1 MSFFR
6 MSWHQLFSDFMKK
19 VTSKQNVFYN
29 VTIWQI
35 AAGWSKNLNL
45 YYKRHVF
52 LSVGTFCL
60 QGVPWVPSML
70 PPDSLWL
77 FCHSI
82 IINTLEQSLSLSV
95 LSVGT
100 LYTFRLLTL
109 PSSLFYR
116 KLLVF
121 CVLEYLTHWGSG
133 ITQYPKRYLLVCLY

>member
-19 VTSKQNVFYN
+19 SDFEAKCLLQRDHLTDCCRPVK
-29 VTIWQI
+29 
-35 AAGWSKNLNL
+35 NL

-60 QGVPWVPSML
+60 QGVRWVPSML
-70 PPDSLWL
+70 PPNSLWL
-77 FCHSI
+77 FWHSI

-121 CVLEYLTHWGSG
+121 CLLKYLTHWGSG
-133 ITQYPKRYLLVCLY
+133 ITQYPKRYLLVCL